1 MNQLKRGVLGGL
13 CMLSALAWAD
23 EPTQH
28 KVIPIVAHLEGVGSV
43 VGVGLQSEK
52 VGEADYKTTAGLAI
66 GDIEGGA
73 FNISDIS
80 AFKGKLSFSTFAVTN
95 AEVETQYSRGT
106 EIGTQYQQ
114 ELSGVGQFAN
124 LKTHFNQQQ
133 YWYANLGMTLV
144 SFGDYSTSSG
154 EVIGLN
160 DEGLHDVFSTLV
172 SIGVATDERDSFGD
186 ESGLLAS
193 VELAGFLFRP
203 GQSDQGQLNYAS
215 SYTWAFEGQ
224 NTITAYARGSH
235 GFVLAK
241 KSDYDEV
248 DEVLAELNGQCST
261 LGTEVAQNNCSVL
274 ELELA
279 QYIVDSNNK
288 GNAQA
293 LGGAYGLR
301 SYNEQYV
308 KAANTFLQG
317 IEGTIS
323 LPLSVGEGNR
333 LELISFMES
342 AQASDRLA
350 ELFDDSLYSVG
361 VGARLNVKDT
371 PIRLEV
377 ARGSDDTE
385 AWFFTAGKKW

>member
-1 MNQLKRGVLGGL
+1 MNQLKRGFLGGL
-13 CMLSALAWAD
+13 CILPALVWAD
-23 EPTQH
+23 DSVEH
-28 KVIPIVAHLEGVGSV
+28 KVIPIVAHLEGIGSV
-43 VGVGLQSEK
+43 AGVGLQSEK

-73 FNISDIS
+73 FNVSDIPL
-80 AFKGKLSFSTFAVTN
+80 FKGKLSLTTFAVAN
-95 AEVETQYSRGT
+95 AEVKTQYSRGT
-106 EIGTQYQQ
+106 DTGIQYQQ
-114 ELSGVGQFAN
+114 ELSGFGQFAN

-133 YWYANLGMTLV
+133 YWYANVGMTLV

-154 EVIGLN
+154 EVIGIN

-186 ESGLLAS
+186 GSGLLAS

-215 SYTWAFEGQ
+215 SYTWAFEGH
-224 NTITAYARGSH
+224 NTVTAYARGSH

-261 LGTEVAQNNCSVL
+261 LSTALERSNCETL

-317 IEGTIS
+317 VEGTIS
-323 LPLSVGEGNR
+323 LPLSVGDGNR

-350 ELFDDSLYSVG
+350 EVFDDSLYSVG
-361 VGARLNVKDT
+361 VGARMNVKDT
-371 PIRLEV
+371 PLRLEI